1 MTKISDI
8 AKAMNL
14 SEATVSN
21 AFTGKGRMKPETR
34 ESILTCAREMGYQFR
49 PRRSSVRKGH
59 LIAITEN
66 LNNYFVT
73 AILSGMIQ
81 EARILGFSIP
91 VYSLQLCDD
100 PGLRNPDI
108 NRLNF
113 QVTDFL
119 STLDF
124 EVSGILYVAEYARRM
139 DGLLNELSV
148 PSICVFSNRED
159 GKPFVHYDDRQGAYL
174 AVSSLLENGCSKI
187 AMISGPIESIGM
199 YLRSS
204 GYQQALMEHHL
215 PYDPRLV
222 RIGDWNEQSGY
233 HLTLELLSE
242 GLDID
247 AIFAQ
252 NDFIGL
258 GAVRAIQEK
267 GLRVPQDISVIG
279 FDDYLPSRLS
289 KPQLTSIKPP
299 FEEMGRTALRRLLQ
313 NLDGNEK
320 TTDRQTALLPC
331 KLVQRES
338 TMVFKIVS

>member
-1 MTKISDI
+1 M
-8 AKAMNL
+8 L
-14 SEATVSN
+14 SLLQRLCTFLGLQTVLL
-21 AFTGKGRMKPETR
+21 TEHIREIPEDT
-34 ESILTCAREMGYQFR
+34 
-49 PRRSSVRKGH
+49 V
-59 LIAITEN
+59 
-66 LNNYFVT
+66 
-73 AILSGMIQ
+73 
-81 EARILGFSIP
+81 ILGFCIP
-91 VYSLQLCDD
+91 VYSLQLGDN
-100 PGLRNPDI
+100 PGFLNPDI
-108 NRLNF
+108 NRLNLR
-113 QVTDFL
+113 VADFL

-124 EVSGILYVAEYARRM
+124 EVSGILYVAGYARRM
-139 DGLLNELSV
+139 DGLLNELPV
-148 PSICVFSNRED
+148 PSVCVFSNRED

-299 FEEMGRTALRRLLQ
+299 FEEMGRTALQRLLQ
-313 NLDGNEK
+313 HLDGDEK
-320 TTDRQTALLPC
+320 ASDRQNALLPC
-331 KLVQRES
+331 ELIQRES
-338 TMVFKIVS
+338 TTIVRYRHTKPDRSSYGEPH